1 MAIKYG
7 EKVLE
12 VRCVPLRVF
21 SVFLLLAFA
30 CLFFSWNIFLIFF
43 SQQAQINVLPFFL
56 AAIFFLYLSY
66 RYVFFDRKTPYMIV
80 YEAGVWGRCFSHH
93 KTPLF
98 VPWDD
103 VKDVSLIECG
113 GHLDRTYCLL
123 IEPHDASKYW
133 QSSSWWERKK
143 TLLNFKMFFAP
154 LPVLITRNLDVPAH
168 EIIEVTKRALNKYGV
183 NRDEA

>member
-1 MAIKYG
+1 LAIDFG

-12 VRCVPLRVF
+12 VRCVPLRAF

-43 SQQAQINVLPFFL
+43 SQQAQINVSLFFL
-56 AAIFFLYLSY
+56 AGMVFLYLSY

-98 VPWDD
+98 VPWGD
-103 VKDVSLIECG
+103 VKNVLLKECG
-113 GHLDRTYCLL
+113 GHLDRTYGLL
-123 IEPHDASKYW
+123 IEPHDTMKYW
-133 QSSSWWERKK
+133 QSSSLWKRKN
-143 TLLNFKMFFAP
+143 TLLNFEMFFKP
-154 LPVLITRNLDVPAH
+154 LPILITRNLDVSASELIDSVH
-168 EIIEVTKRALNKYGV
+168 GALNEYREE
-183 NRDEA
+183 NR